1 MRLFKSLLLC
11 ALLPALPASAGQ
23 VHQHG
28 VAQLDLVLEPPLL
41 AIAIRSPLANL
52 VGFEHQPGSADEQ
65 EAWERLLRQMRQA
78 EHQIGLPPAA
88 DCSLSQV
95 ELHQPFPAT
104 AEQHHDHGH
113 DHEHGH
119 DHGAETP
126 PHADLM
132 VEYHYLC
139 ADSDQLQ
146 TLELPLMKHYPGIE
160 TLEVQMLT
168 PSGQHL
174 RQLSSGEQVLTL
186 P

>member
-1 MRLFKSLLLC
+1 MRLLKSLLLC
-11 ALLPALPASAGQ
+11 ALLPASLVTAGQ

-52 VGFEHQPGSADEQ
+52 VGFEHQPATAAEES
-65 EAWERLLRQMRQA
+65 AWEELLLKMKQA
-78 EHQIGLPPAA
+78 GHQISLPAAA

-104 AEQHHDHGH
+104 TGQHHDHSH
-113 DHEHGH
+113 DHAHDH
-119 DHGAETP
+119 DHGAETA

-139 ADSDQLQ
+139 ANADQLQ
-146 TLELPLMKHYPGIE
+146 MLELPLMKHYPGID

-174 RQLSSGEQVLTL
+174 RQLNTGEQVLTL